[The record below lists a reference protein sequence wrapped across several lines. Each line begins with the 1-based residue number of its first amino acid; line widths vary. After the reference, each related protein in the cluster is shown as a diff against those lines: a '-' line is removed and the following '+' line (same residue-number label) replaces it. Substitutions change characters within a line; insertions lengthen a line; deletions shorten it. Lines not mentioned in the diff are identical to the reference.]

1 MRSAVII
8 IVACIKGV
16 ERGWVWCED
25 EVNLQLVVRQPSLLV
40 ETTVSFTWFTF
51 EKQRGREFSNNFSL
65 ISTQGQCSVHNF
77 KMAYYAIEDNNNNN
91 FILCTKIQKVDSL
104 PRQIPGK
111 LVVAGQDKYMNNKT
125 YLIKTKTFKSNFT
138 VTQVKCS

>member
-51 EKQRGREFSNNFSL
+51 EKQRGSEFSNNFSL